1 MYIAILHLM
10 RENTLYVSALPVR
23 MLIPTTELG
32 RFDSMVMPFELE
44 AYDILKSRS
53 CKWKNIL
60 HFSSVDIANRHNTL
74 CRCHKSNNKI

>member
-1 MYIAILHLM
+1 M
-10 RENTLYVSALPVR
+10 REHILYVTAIPFR
-23 MLIPTTELG
+23 MLMPTTELG

-60 HFSSVDIANRHNTL
+60 HSSSFDIG
-74 CRCHKSNNKI
+74 S